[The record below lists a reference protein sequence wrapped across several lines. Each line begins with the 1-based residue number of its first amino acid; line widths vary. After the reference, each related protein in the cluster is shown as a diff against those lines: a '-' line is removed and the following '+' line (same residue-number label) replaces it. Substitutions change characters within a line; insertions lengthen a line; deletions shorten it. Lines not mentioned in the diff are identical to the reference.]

1 MRDIYRII
9 RRPLITEKGTHLK
22 ERENKFLFEV
32 TRWAN
37 KVEIRKAI
45 ESIFHVHVISVN
57 TLSLRGKEKKVGR
70 FSGRTPDWKKAVVTL
85 RQGETIDFIEGV

>member
-9 RRPLITEKGTHLK
+9 RRPLITEKGTHMK
-22 ERENKFLFEV
+22 ERENKVLFEV

-85 RQGETIDFIEGV
+85 RQGETIDFIEGA